1 MTMEQIKPSR
11 WLSRLARDVR
21 ILVLLVVGCGLS
33 SGGLLIVQ
41 ASMVAT
47 VINQV
52 FIYHQ
57 APAHLWHYF
66 AILLAAVGLRALL
79 AWLREILGF
88 YVSVRIRK
96 ALRLDLVCHAQQCG
110 PITMARY
117 TSGEWS
123 SLLLENVEA
132 LHGYYAHFLPQMM
145 IAVCLPLVILVVV
158 FPLSWLAGLLLLV
171 TMPLIPFFMAIVG
184 MGAASLNQKNF
195 EALSRMSAHFLDVLQ
210 GLTTLKLFGR
220 ARALRSNIYQV
231 SEAYRQRTMSV
242 LYVAFLSSGV
252 LEFFAALSV
261 ALLATYLG
269 LALLGH
275 IHVGFGAH
283 LSLYTA
289 LFILIL
295 APEFYMP
302 LRELNT
308 HYHSRAQAIGAAKAL
323 IDCLNEPTQAVAD
336 QSLAE
341 PVQHITLQA
350 VTVQFAHRSMPAL
363 ADISGKFVMGR
374 RYGIVGSSGA
384 GKSTL
389 TNLLLGFLAPK
400 QGIVYVDQVNL
411 AQVDRTQWLSQ
422 IAWLGQQPRLPE
434 ATIRDNL
441 LMANPQA
448 DDQQC
453 WQALQLAG
461 AAEFVSAL
469 PQGLATPLYE
479 QRIGLSG
486 GQMQRVALARMVL
499 KEAPIWILDEPT
511 ASLDGDTLTQLM
523 AQIEQL
529 SRDKLVILVTHNLS
543 ALSWVDDIWVMDQG
557 CCVQQGTFTALQ
569 RQSGLF
575 RELLLPAMRQELEV

>member
-1 MTMEQIKPSR
+1 MS
-11 WLSRLARDVR
+11 RDVR
-21 ILVLLVVGCGLS
+21 LLILLVVGCGLA

-41 ASMVAT
+41 AGMIAT
-47 VINQV
+47 IISKI
-52 FIYHQ
+52 FIDHQ
-57 APAHLWHYF
+57 APNEVWHEF
-66 AILLAAVGLRALL
+66 GILLIAIGLRASL
-79 AWLREILGF
+79 AWLREVLGF
-88 YVSVRIRK
+88 YASVRIRQ
-96 ALRLDLVCHAQQCG
+96 AVRLDLVRQAQQQG
-110 PITMARY
+110 PLAMARY

-123 SLLLENVEA
+123 SMLLEHVEA

-145 IAVCLPLVILVVV
+145 IAVCLPLVIVVVV
-158 FPLSWLAGLLLLV
+158 FPLSWLVGLLLLI

-184 MGAASLNQKNF
+184 MGAASLNQKHF
-195 EALSRMSAHFLDVLQ
+195 AALSRMSAHFLDVLQ

-220 ARALRSNIYQV
+220 AQALRHNIYDV

-242 LYVAFLSSGV
+242 LYVAFMSSGV

-308 HYHSRAQAIGAAKAL
+308 HYHTRAQAIGAAKAL
-323 IDCLNEPTQAVAD
+323 MDCLSESSTLTTNEQ
-336 QSLAE
+336 LAL
-341 PVQHITLQA
+341 PVQQISLQS
-350 VTVQFAHRSMPAL
+350 VMIQFADRKQPAL
-363 ADISGKFVMGR
+363 HEVSGTFLMGQ
-374 RYGIVGSSGA
+374 RYGIVGPSGA

-389 TNLLLGFLAPK
+389 INTLLGFLAPS
-400 QGIVYVDQVNL
+400 QGKICVDQIHL
-411 AQVDRTQWLSQ
+411 SQVDRTQWLSQ

-453 WQALQLAG
+453 WQALELAD
-461 AAEFVSAL
+461 AAAFVHAL

-479 QRIGLSG
+479 QRLGLSG
-486 GQMQRVALARMVL
+486 GQLQRIALARMVL
-499 KEAPIWILDEPT
+499 KDAPIWILDEPT
-511 ASLDGDTLTQLM
+511 ASLDGEAVTQLM
-523 AQIEQL
+523 MQIERL
-529 SRDKLVILVTHNLS
+529 SRDKLVLLVTHDLS
-543 ALSWVDDIWVMDQG
+543 ALTWVDQIWVMDQG
-557 CCVQQGTFTALQ
+557 RRVQQGTFETLQ
-569 RQSGLF
+569 HQSGLF
-575 RELLLPAMRQELEV
+575 CELLLPAMRQELAV